1 MTQTENTQTT
11 NQTPLPNNS
20 EALLHYLVSQSNS
33 GAKNWFGF
41 HQQRLAGIHLAYE
54 IAKHHADKMTPE
66 EVADYALRLNNA
78 IYTKLV
84 KGE

>member
-1 MTQTENTQTT
+1 MTI
-11 NQTPLPNNS
+11 PNNS
-20 EALLHYLVSQSNS
+20 EALINYLVNQSNS

-41 HQQRLAGIHLAYE
+41 QQQRIAGIHIAYE
-54 IAKHHADKMTPE
+54 IAKYHADKMTPD

-78 IYTKLV
+78 IYAKLI